1 MDHLSLFI
9 IMSILLI
16 LLPGPDTAVATKN
29 TIASGRAGGMKTV
42 LGTLTA
48 LLIHTFAAVLG
59 LSALIVKSAF
69 LFSILKYA
77 GACYLIFLGLK
88 SLWTINKK
96 ASLQDH
102 EEQKSVSKRINCYRQ
117 GFLTNLLNPKVA
129 VFFLTFLP
137 QFLEPGSNT
146 FTQFM
151 IMGLTYTFLTFIWFI
166 IYIYLI
172 HQLSAFMKKPAV
184 QKWMEGITGAVL
196 IGFGIKLAFE
206 RK

>member
-1 MDHLSLFI
+1 
-9 IMSILLI
+9 MSILLI

-29 TIASGRAGGMKTV
+29 TIVNGRAGGMKTV

-88 SLWTINKK
+88 SLWTINKQ
-96 ASLQDH
+96 ASLKDH
-102 EEQKSVSKRINCYRQ
+102 EEQKSDSKSINFYRQ

-137 QFLEPGSNT
+137 QFLEPGLNT

-151 IMGLTYTFLTFIWFI
+151 IMGLTYTILTFIWFI

-172 HQLSAFMKKPAV
+172 HQLSAFMIKPAV

>member
-1 MDHLSLFI
+1 
-9 IMSILLI
+9 MSILLI

-29 TIASGRAGGMKTV
+29 TIVSGRAGGMKTV

-77 GACYLIFLGLK
+77 GACYLIYLGIK
-88 SLWTINKK
+88 SLRSLNKK
-96 ASLQDH
+96 GSLPDTGENKHDVKQL
-102 EEQKSVSKRINCYRQ
+102 NCYRQ

-151 IMGLTYTFLTFIWFI
+151 IMGLTYTILTFIWFI